1 MIPINTVFWALVVLF
16 GLVGALRG
24 WAKEIMVFT
33 SALLALFI
41 QQVVA
46 QYLLKP
52 GNPYLP
58 MLMTVSPEVTAPA
71 VYNTTQYYVS
81 SALLIMLV
89 FFGYA
94 GPAIASRLSGRIAR
108 EKLQDSLLGFFLGLL
123 NGYLIIGTL
132 WFFLHKS
139 GYAIGGIAAPIEGS
153 AAWMLANK
161 YLFPIWLTPAILYV
175 MVAVAFVFVVTVFL

>member
-58 MLMTVSPEVTAPA
+58 MLMTV
-71 VYNTTQYYVS
+71 
-81 SALLIMLV
+81 
-89 FFGYA
+89 
-94 GPAIASRLSGRIAR
+94 
-108 EKLQDSLLGFFLGLL
+108 
-123 NGYLIIGTL
+123 
-132 WFFLHKS
+132 
-139 GYAIGGIAAPIEGS
+139 
-153 AAWMLANK
+153 
-161 YLFPIWLTPAILYV
+161 
-175 MVAVAFVFVVTVFL
+175 